1 MNAAGE
7 RMLTWWL
14 LAGVLLA
21 GLALLWLLAGGDRRV
36 RWSPPRPLPPMP
48 AQTASLPPA
57 AVPVL
62 SRFAAIWRRPLL
74 SPDRQPLPPRGE
86 GRRLGDLELTGVIIS
101 PGLKLALLRLRPES
115 GPAAAASAAGGLRV
129 ALGARTPDGG
139 WQLTRLEPRQAWF
152 SRDGRQL
159 RLALMPAAAASAATG
174 TAMSSLPAGPD
185 EALEQQRREALRQAL
200 QRLRAPPAAT
210 SAASGTHG

>member
-7 RMLTWWL
+7 RMLTRWL

-21 GLALLWLLAGGDRRV
+21 GLGLLWLLAGGDRRV
-36 RWSPPRPLPPMP
+36 HWSPPGPLPPMP
-48 AQTASLPPA
+48 AQAASVPA
-57 AVPVL
+57 ATVPAL
-62 SRFAAIWRRPLL
+62 LRFSAIWQRPLL
-74 SPDRQPLPPRGE
+74 SPDRQPLQPRGE

-101 PGLKLALLRLRPES
+101 PGLKLALLRPRPGS
-115 GPAAAASAAGGLRV
+115 GPAGAASAAGGLRV

-159 RLALMPAAAASAATG
+159 RLALMPAAAASVATRP
-174 TAMSSLPAGPD
+174 AMSSSPAGPD

-200 QRLRAPPAAT
+200 QRLRAQPPAA
-210 SAASGTHG
+210 SAASGTH